1 MMKKDEPVIIM
12 EKSKMFNKVSFCK
25 VFEASYPRQTGETL
39 HCHDYTQIWYVK
51 KGCCEN
57 WLDGK
62 KYAAAQGSVFVI
74 PPFVPHITKLP
85 EGGSIICCDIDLP
98 KILAAAPELSEAS
111 TSDPSSSILNM
122 VMFNMLIDKTQ
133 NLQSSFTL
141 SRRTEYLVGM
151 QMDSLL
157 QEYTQ
162 EQAYYQDFLWVNI
175 QNLLL
180 LLAREFRQSPAHDA
194 SVMMYNQ
201 NKAALEKTIGYIQTH
216 YAESLTLET
225 VCRYSG
231 LSKTY
236 FCGLFKLMTKKT
248 FVEYLLDIRTQHAMA
263 LLENTE
269 YSITEIS
276 NMTGFNDSTYFS
288 RTFRR
293 LVGMSPRSYR
303 AIRAE

>member
-1 MMKKDEPVIIM
+1 MSREI
-12 EKSKMFNKVSFCK
+12 
-25 VFEASYPRQTGETL
+25 R
-39 HCHDYTQIWYVK
+39 H
-51 KGCCEN
+51 
-57 WLDGK
+57 
-62 KYAAAQGSVFVI
+62 
-74 PPFVPHITKLP
+74 
-85 EGGSIICCDIDLP
+85 
-98 KILAAAPELSEAS
+98 S
-111 TSDPSSSILNM
+111 TAN
-122 VMFNMLIDKTQ
+122 
-133 NLQSSFTL
+133 
-141 SRRTEYLVGM
+141 
-151 QMDSLL
+151 DS
-157 QEYTQ
+157 
-162 EQAYYQDFLWVNI
+162 
-175 QNLLL
+175 
-180 LLAREFRQSPAHDA
+180 
-194 SVMMYNQ
+194 SVMMYTQ
-201 NKAALEKTIGYIQTH
+201 NKSPLEKNIGYNQKH

-248 FVEYLLDIRTQHAMA
+248 FVEYLLDIRMQHAMA